1 MTVARRRTRARRPPN
16 RLSDVNWVTIATYE
30 FWPDAD
36 IARGRLRV
44 EGVEAQLA
52 DQHLVQTDWLYS
64 IAVGGIKLRV
74 APHDVDRAREI
85 LDHYYSGE
93 LDPPE

>member
-1 MTVARRRTRARRPPN
+1 M
-16 RLSDVNWVTIATYE
+16 NWVTVATYD
-30 FWPDAD
+30 FWPDAE

-44 EGVEAQLA
+44 EGIESQLA

-64 IAVGGIKLRV
+64 IAVGGIKLQ
-74 APHDVDRAREI
+74 VDPRHAERARAI
-85 LDHYYSGE
+85 LDHDYSAE